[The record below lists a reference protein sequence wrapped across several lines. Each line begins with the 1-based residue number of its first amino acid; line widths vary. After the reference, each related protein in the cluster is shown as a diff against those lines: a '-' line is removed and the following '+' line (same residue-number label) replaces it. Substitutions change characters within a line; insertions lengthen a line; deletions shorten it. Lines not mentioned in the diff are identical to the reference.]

1 MILSYKVATH
11 FSEEVK
17 TAVVAACAES
27 MQTGAVIV
35 VVTHP
40 AFKGHEAFKALGETK
55 VAMNFGEATAFAYQ
69 KLAVEPPA
77 EEE

>member
-1 MILSYKVATH
+1 MLSRKVATH

-17 TAVVAACAES
+17 AAVVAQAAET

-40 AFKGHEAFKALGETK
+40 AFKGHAAFKAVGETK
-55 VAMNFGEATAFAYQ
+55 VAMNFGDATAFAYQ